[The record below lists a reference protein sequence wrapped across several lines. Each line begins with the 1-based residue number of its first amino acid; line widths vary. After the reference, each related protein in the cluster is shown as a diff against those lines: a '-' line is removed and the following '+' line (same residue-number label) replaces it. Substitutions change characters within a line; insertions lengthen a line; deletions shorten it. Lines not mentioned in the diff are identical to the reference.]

1 MATQGTQTFHWQED
15 DDDLDDGN
23 FEIKGSTLIYI
34 TILFCIIVIVTFCF
48 FLYSRCIARSR
59 ATASSSDVSRTSPT
73 MLLSQPQRGL
83 DAAKINSIPITV
95 HRSMENNETLE
106 CSICLGV
113 FDDGVKVKV
122 LPSCCHRYHCE
133 CVDKWLITHSTCPIC
148 RTTVRVDD
156 SPV

>member
-1 MATQGTQTFHWQED
+1 MATQGTQTFHWQ
-15 DDDLDDGN
+15 DDDLEDGN

-34 TILFCIIVIVTFCF
+34 TILFCIIIIITFVF
-48 FLYSRCIARSR
+48 FLYARCIAQSR
-59 ATASSSDVSRTSPT
+59 ANASSSGVSRTSST

-83 DAAKINSIPITV
+83 DAATINSIPITV
-95 HRSMENNETLE
+95 HRSMENIETLE

-122 LPSCCHRYHCE
+122 LPRCCHRYHCE
-133 CVDKWLITHSTCPIC
+133 CVDKWLVTHSSCPIC